1 MEEMTIEEL
10 TKLFIKEDFEER
22 KEKKYYKITKKEMIN
37 LCLKVVKLMESVK
50 NGWFSN
56 VRFGFYIRYNHD
68 GNI

>member
-22 KEKKYYKITKKEMIN
+22 KQKKYYKITKKEMIN

-50 NGWFSN
+50 NG
-56 VRFGFYIRYNHD
+56 
-68 GNI
+68 